1 MAGMKSGVTELG
13 EASRVT
19 RLLFSMY
26 LQISSYV
33 DVDIGVLFHKYG
45 LSKPDRTTP
54 QRLMQVTLL
63 VRNPYLQKVE
73 YPVVILK
80 EKNCCTVS

>member
-1 MAGMKSGVTELG
+1 M
-13 EASRVT
+13 
-19 RLLFSMY
+19 
-26 LQISSYV
+26 
-33 DVDIGVLFHKYG
+33 
-45 LSKPDRTTP
+45 SKPDRTTP

-80 EKNCCTVS
+80 EKKLLYGKLS

>member
-1 MAGMKSGVTELG
+1 
-13 EASRVT
+13 
-19 RLLFSMY
+19 MY
-26 LQISSYV
+26 
-33 DVDIGVLFHKYG
+33 VDIGVLFRMYSM
-45 LSKPDRTTP
+45 SKPDRTTP

-80 EKNCCTVS
+80 EKKLLYGKLS